1 MFWADR
7 FDDGRILLLTL
18 EGRLSR
24 EDLVDLSDRLRG
36 LAAQGMFQ
44 VVVDVRDVEH
54 WDFRGLQVLAEAVE
68 VRRRHG
74 AATAFIT
81 PSTYLRD
88 IAKAAGVFER
98 LDFYDALRLNEG
110 VELSVVDVPRA
121 AEEEALREAGNS

>member
-24 EDLVDLSDRLRG
+24 NDLIDLSDRLRG

-44 VVVDVRDVEH
+44 VVVDVRDVDH

-68 VRRRHG
+68 FRRRHG

-81 PSTYLRD
+81 PSTYLKD

-98 LDFYDALRLNEG
+98 LDFYDALRLNGG
-110 VELSVVDVPRA
+110 VELSVIDVTVA
-121 AEEEALREAGNS
+121 TEEEALREAGGS